1 MNKQRISSIMMVVF
15 ALLFLL
21 SAGMLLAYYGEGMR
35 QQQAFRELE
44 RITEQADDW
53 GGEKSETAAVQT
65 ELSAEE
71 KAARE
76 YNALQEKNPDFWGWI
91 KIDGTALSYPVMH
104 TPENPEY
111 YLRRDF
117 EGAYSQ
123 RGVPFLDGR
132 CYDGCG
138 NYIIYGHYNLFEAQ
152 MQLLPRTGDYTVVL
166 DSDMQPRCIT
176 RTTKVDVVPFE
187 DVTADCAAAEGD
199 GTLAAWKKAH
209 RKAFAAAC
217 EEIGIDFDERMKCV
231 CEYFDVV
238 YRADG
243 Q

>member
-1 MNKQRISSIMMVVF
+1 
-15 ALLFLL
+15 
-21 SAGMLLAYYGEGMR
+21 
-35 QQQAFRELE
+35 
-44 RITEQADDW
+44 
-53 GGEKSETAAVQT
+53 
-65 ELSAEE
+65 
-71 KAARE
+71 
-76 YNALQEKNPDFWGWI
+76 
-91 KIDGTALSYPVMH
+91 
-104 TPENPEY
+104 
-111 YLRRDF
+111 
-117 EGAYSQ
+117 
-123 RGVPFLDGR
+123 
-132 CYDGCG
+132 
-138 NYIIYGHYNLFEAQ
+138 

-217 EEIGIDFDERMKCV
+217 EEIGQGTVCTKSMKCV